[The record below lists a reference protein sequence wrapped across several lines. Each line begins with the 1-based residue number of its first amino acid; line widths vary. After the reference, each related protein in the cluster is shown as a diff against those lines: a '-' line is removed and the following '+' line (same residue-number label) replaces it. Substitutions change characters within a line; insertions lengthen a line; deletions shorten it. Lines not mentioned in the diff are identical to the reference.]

1 MGELVIG
8 YDGSDCAKAALAKA
22 VELAKV
28 TGDGLAIV
36 FGYEPP
42 SMRAGGPVGYQRDA
56 IEAIGRERMAE
67 AMASLEGTGVT
78 AETIEIEELPA
89 DVLIDVAEQ
98 RGASMIVIGTRGE
111 SPVVGAILGSTAYKL
126 LHRTTVPVLVVPA
139 PEAED

>member
-8 YDGSDCAKAALAKA
+8 YDGSSCAKAALGKA

-78 AETIEIEELPA
+78 AETVEIEELPA
-89 DVLIDVAEQ
+89 DALIDVAEQ

-126 LHRTTVPVLVVPA
+126 LHRSTVPVLVVPA
-139 PEAED
+139 VDEG

>member
-22 VELAKV
+22 VELAKA

-56 IEAIGRERMAE
+56 IEALGRERMAE
-67 AMASLEGTGVT
+67 AMASLEGSGIT
-78 AETIEIEELPA
+78 AETIEVEELPA
-89 DVLIDVAEQ
+89 DALIDVAEQ
-98 RGASMIVIGTRGE
+98 RSASMIVIGTRGE

-139 PEAED
+139 PAAED

>member
-1 MGELVIG
+1 
-8 YDGSDCAKAALAKA
+8 
-22 VELAKV
+22 
-28 TGDGLAIV
+28 
-36 FGYEPP
+36 
-42 SMRAGGPVGYQRDA
+42 
-56 IEAIGRERMAE
+56 
-67 AMASLEGTGVT
+67 MASLEGTGVT

-89 DVLIDVAEQ
+89 DALIDVAEQ

>member
-1 MGELVIG
+1 MAEMIVG
-8 YDGSDCAKAALAKA
+8 YDGSDCAKAALVKA
-22 VELAKV
+22 IELAKA
-28 TGDGLAIV
+28 TGDGIAVV

-42 SMRAGGPVGYQRDA
+42 SMRAGGPVGYQRDL
-56 IEAIGRERMAE
+56 IEQMGRERIAE
-67 AMASLEGTGVT
+67 AMATLEGTGVT
-78 AETIEIEELPA
+78 ATSVEIEELPA
-89 DVLIDVAEQ
+89 DALIDVAEQ